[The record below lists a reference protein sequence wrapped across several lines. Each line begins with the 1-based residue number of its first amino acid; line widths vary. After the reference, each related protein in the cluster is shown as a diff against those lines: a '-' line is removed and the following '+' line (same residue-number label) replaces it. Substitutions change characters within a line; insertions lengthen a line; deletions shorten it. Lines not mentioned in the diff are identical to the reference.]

1 MIKNLKIGVK
11 QLFGFSTIILLLIV
25 VGAVGYGG
33 IETIN
38 KNLQEIVKTAPLV
51 DAAMEMKI
59 AVARDMQMI
68 MEMLAAQDKAE
79 LDGIWKEHEGFIKEF
94 DTYAGAIVE
103 GAETEEGMIYATDS
117 EEMRQ
122 IVHVAEAY
130 QDKEF
135 QPRVQQIFDLITV
148 KLSGKTIDENM
159 LNQLDEEADGVGEK
173 MLEVLGGVEGRAKRL
188 IKQAQEHAKSSTSK
202 ASSTLLI
209 ASVLGVVLG
218 LIFSFF
224 MTRAIAGP
232 IKKAV
237 GFVEKLSHGDFT
249 QDIEL
254 DQNDE
259 IGSMVKALNEMKRS
273 LKAMIENIGSQVESL
288 TSSSS
293 ELSTISNQMS
303 QGAEQTSGKSNAV
316 ATAAE
321 EMSSNMNTVAAASEQ
336 ASTNVNMVAAATEQM
351 TATVNEIA
359 QNSEKARSITNQAV
373 EQAQSASVWVN
384 ELGKAADEISKV
396 TEVIT
401 EISEQTNLLALNAT
415 IEAARAGEAG
425 KGFAVV
431 ANEIKDLAS
440 QTAQATQEIK
450 AKIDSIQGSTSS
462 TVTEIED
469 ILKVINQMND
479 IVSTIATA
487 VEEQSA
493 TTSEIAGNVSQAST
507 GIVEVNQNV
516 TQSST
521 VTAEIAR
528 DIEGVNQAAQEMAT
542 GSNQVNLSAIEL
554 SNMAEQ
560 LNGMV
565 TQFKI

>member
-11 QLFGFSTIILLLIV
+11 QLIGFTTVILLLIV

-33 IETIN
+33 INTIN
-38 KNLQEIVKTAPLV
+38 KNLYEIVTTAPLV
-51 DAAMEMKI
+51 DAAMEMKMS
-59 AVARDMQMI
+59 VARDMQMI
-68 MEMLAAQDKAE
+68 MEMLAAQDKAK

-94 DTYAGAIVE
+94 DTYAGAILE
-103 GAETEEGMIYATDS
+103 GAETEEGVIYAADS
-117 EEMRQ
+117 EEMKQ
-122 IVHVAEAY
+122 IVHEAEAY
-130 QDKEF
+130 HDNEF
-135 QPRVQQIFDLITV
+135 QPRVKQIFDLMTAKV
-148 KLSGKTIDENM
+148 SGSTIDDKR
-159 LNQLDEEADGVGEK
+159 LIQLDHEADGVGEK
-173 MLEVLGGVEGRAKRL
+173 MLEIIGGVEGGAKSL
-188 IKQAQEHAKSSTSK
+188 IRQAQENAKSSTSK
-202 ASSTLLI
+202 ASGALII

-218 LIFSFF
+218 FIFSFF
-224 MTRAIAGP
+224 MARAITGP

-259 IGSMVKALNEMKRS
+259 IGSIVKALNEMKQSVRS
-273 LKAMIENIGSQVESL
+273 MIENIGSQVGSL
-288 TSSSS
+288 TSSST
-293 ELSTISNQMS
+293 ELSAIANQMS
-303 QGAEQTSGKSNAV
+303 QGAEQTSGKSNTV

-321 EMSSNMNTVAAASEQ
+321 EMSSNMNSVAAASEQ

-351 TATVNEIA
+351 MATVNEIA

-373 EQAQSASVWVN
+373 DQAQSASVRVN

-469 ILKVINQMND
+469 ILKA
-479 IVSTIATA
+479 VSYTHLTLP
-487 VEEQSA
+487 
-493 TTSEIAGNVSQAST
+493 TTPYV
-507 GIVEVNQNV
+507 
-516 TQSST
+516 
-521 VTAEIAR
+521 
-528 DIEGVNQAAQEMAT
+528 
-542 GSNQVNLSAIEL
+542 
-554 SNMAEQ
+554 
-560 LNGMV
+560 
-565 TQFKI
+565 